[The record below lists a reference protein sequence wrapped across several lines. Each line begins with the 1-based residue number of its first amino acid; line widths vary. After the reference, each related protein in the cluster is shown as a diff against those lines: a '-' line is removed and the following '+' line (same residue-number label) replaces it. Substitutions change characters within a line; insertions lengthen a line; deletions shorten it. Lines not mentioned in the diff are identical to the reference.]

1 MDVGDIDVRGGPRSR
16 PPDCHGTRAGR
27 CDDDREAGGSTQL
40 RTHVVRGPGT
50 RTREEDIAV
59 DGEVAAGG
67 DARTVAVDIHAGR
80 GGVAHGDA
88 IDGDVARRARVDD
101 DALEGGDTDREV
113 SDVLRAPTPPD
124 DIAAAGEHADV
135 GIVTDAAV
143 IGTDHQASRHARVI
157 QRIAGRDERALG
169 GSRHRTTAAE
179 DDHAPAG
186 GMRRGRTVRGGA
198 GVERRAVADQDAAVT
213 GRRGTGVGPI
223 DDVSAVGLD
232 GPRGVLQDVRDG
244 LEDDGLVGGRARD
257 VGGDRDVAAEDP
269 DGTGDADRRPDRD
282 GRGVA

>member
-113 SDVLRAPTPPD
+113 GDVLGGPTTPD
-124 DIAAAGEHADV
+124 DIAAAGEHPDVSVMADR
-135 GIVTDAAV
+135 GV
-143 IGTDHQASRHARVI
+143 IRTDHQASRHARVI
-157 QRIAGRDERALG
+157 ERVAGRDGRTLG
-169 GSRHRTTAAE
+169 GSCGRAAAAE

-186 GMRRGRTVRGGA
+186 GVRRGRAIRVGA
-198 GVERRAVADQDAAVT
+198 GIERRTVADQDAAVA
-213 GRRGTGVGPI
+213 GRRGT
-223 DDVSAVGLD
+223 
-232 GPRGVLQDVRDG
+232 
-244 LEDDGLVGGRARD
+244 
-257 VGGDRDVAAEDP
+257 
-269 DGTGDADRRPDRD
+269 
-282 GRGVA
+282 